1 MGVRMA
7 ASLAQCPADVL
18 EVVLAKR
25 CNIGIF
31 AHIDAGKTTVT
42 ENLLYLGGLVRRP
55 GSVDAGTTV
64 TDWMVE
70 EQERGITIASAASTF
85 PWRDAEITVVDTPGH
100 VDFTVEVER
109 ALRVIDGVV
118 LVLSAPDGV
127 QAQTE
132 TVWAQRARAQIPAVG
147 LINKLD
153 AEGASIEAVL
163 EQVQTRL
170 EVTPVPLQVARKVD
184 GAWRIIE
191 VLGQSDRAEVWRFEA
206 EGVRDIEVSED
217 DLDELDQVVRLEA
230 LERLIDAVASHDDA
244 YAEAVLMGQ
253 VPTDADHLRALRHA
267 VRSRRVLP
275 IVFGAARF
283 GLGIARLAD
292 TIVDL
297 LPSSTKKTLELFP
310 VASPQTHG
318 VVTMGGQL
326 DGSCVYV
333 FKTEPRQNGLRLA
346 FIRVFAGRIER
357 GDSLVR
363 TPDGVEFGQ
372 IRPGR
377 VMGRDVEPVETFEEG
392 QIGVLL
398 FDTDELM
405 PRTGDT
411 LALSLLDHTLERVS
425 TPTPVLEVSIE
436 AADVDAH
443 QRVVQALQRI
453 CTDDPSLRLG
463 TERETG
469 RLLLAGMGELHLEVT
484 LDRVRREVGSGV
496 RAGRPQIRRRYVI
509 RSSGSG
515 EASVQHPAGRARVV
529 LSVEVTPHA
538 NLELLAPDLERT
550 DWRGAIMSGLESAAG
565 LDGTGQRP
573 LLGGLIRVVGIDTSG
588 SDIVPVMLRDAA
600 EWAALRALEDAGL
613 VAAEPWA
620 RLVVVAPDA
629 AIGRLVGELARR
641 RARLKGSES
650 RGSIQMVTAEAPL
663 ADLIGFATDLRSMT
677 AGRGQFSMTPLGYR
691 PDEPDSAHDASTIR
705 L

>member
-1 MGVRMA
+1 M
-7 ASLAQCPADVL
+7 
-18 EVVLAKR
+18 AKR

-42 ENLLYLGGLVRRP
+42 ENLLHHGGIVRRP

-85 PWRDAEITVVDTPGH
+85 SWRDAEITVVDTPGH

-147 LINKLD
+147 FINKLD
-153 AEGASIEAVL
+153 AQGIAIDALL
-163 EQVQTRL
+163 EQIQSRL
-170 EVTPVPLQVARKVD
+170 EVTPVPLQVAREVD

-191 VLGQSDRAEVWRFEA
+191 VLHPSGPVELWRFET
-206 EGVRDIEVSED
+206 EGARDVEVSEED
-217 DLDELDQVVRLEA
+217 PDELDEVLRLEA

-244 YAEAVLMGQ
+244 YAEAVLAGH
-253 VPTDADHLRALRHA
+253 VPALEDHLRALRHA

-275 IVFGAARF
+275 IIFGAARF

-292 TIVDL
+292 TIIEL
-297 LPSSTKKTLELFP
+297 IPSSAERALELFP
-310 VASPQTHG
+310 VAGPQNHG
-318 VVTMGGQL
+318 LVTTGAQL
-326 DGSCVYV
+326 EATCVYV
-333 FKTEPRQNGLRLA
+333 FKTEPRHNGLRLA
-346 FIRVFAGRIER
+346 FVRVFAGRVER
-357 GDSLVR
+357 GSSLLR
-363 TPDGVEFGQ
+363 APDGFVFDQ
-372 IRPGR
+372 VRLGR
-377 VMGRDVEPVETFEEG
+377 VTGRDVEPVEAFDEG

-398 FDTDELM
+398 FGPEEPM

-411 LALSLLDHTLERVS
+411 LGVALLTHTLERVT

-436 AADVDAH
+436 AADADAH
-443 QRVVQALQRI
+443 QRVILALQRI
-453 CTDDPSLRLG
+453 CVDDPSLRLG

-484 LDRVRREVGSGV
+484 LDRIRRETGAEV
-496 RAGRPQIRRRYVI
+496 RAGRPQIRRRFVL
-509 RSSGSG
+509 RGSGSG

-529 LSVEVTPHA
+529 LTVEVAPHDT
-538 NLELLAPDLERT
+538 LDLQVPDLDRP
-550 DWRGAIMSGLESAAG
+550 DWRGAIVSGLESAAG
-565 LDGTGQRP
+565 LDGTGHRP
-573 LLGGLIRVVGIDTSG
+573 LLGGAIRVVQIETNGP
-588 SDIVPVMLRDAA
+588 DIVPVMLRDAA
-600 EWAALRALEDAGL
+600 EWAAQRAFESAGL
-613 VAAEPWA
+613 IGAEPWA

-650 RGSIQMVTAEAPL
+650 RGTIQVVTAEAPL

-691 PDEPDSAHDASTIR
+691 PDEPTALSDDATP
-705 L
+705 

>member
-1 MGVRMA
+1 MRARSGTP
-7 ASLAQCPADVL
+7 LAKWPADEL

-31 AHIDAGKTTVT
+31 AHVDAGKTTVT
-42 ENLLYLGGLVRRP
+42 ENLLYLGGLIRRP

-85 PWRDAEITVVDTPGH
+85 PWSEAEITVVDTPGH

-132 TVWAQRARAQIPAVG
+132 TVWAQRARAQLPAVA

-153 AEGASIEAVL
+153 AEGISIDGLL
-163 EQVQTRL
+163 EQIQARL
-170 EVTPVPLQVARKVD
+170 EVTPVLLQVAREVD
-184 GAWRIIE
+184 GAWRIVE
-191 VLGQSDRAEVWRFEA
+191 VLEPNASVEIWRFGSDGA
-206 EGVRDIEVSED
+206 RDVEVTEED
-217 DLDELDQVVRLEA
+217 PDELDEVMRLEA
-230 LERLIDAVASHDDA
+230 LERLVDAVASHDDA
-244 YAEAVLMGQ
+244 YAEAVLAGES
-253 VPTDADHLRALRHA
+253 PTQDDHLRALRHA

-275 IVFGAARF
+275 LVFGAARY
-283 GLGIARLAD
+283 GLGISRLAD
-292 TIVDL
+292 TIVEL
-297 LPSSTKKTLELFP
+297 LPSSIERTLELFS
-310 VASPQTHG
+310 VETPQTHG
-318 VVTMGGQL
+318 VVTTSGLIGET
-326 DGSCVYV
+326 CVYV
-333 FKTEPRQNGLRLA
+333 FKTEPRPNGLRLA
-346 FIRVFAGRIER
+346 FVRVFAGRIER
-357 GDSLVR
+357 GATLLR
-363 TPDGVEFGQ
+363 APDGAAYQQ
-372 IRPGR
+372 IRLGR
-377 VMGRDVEPVETFEEG
+377 VMGRDVDLIEALEEG
-392 QIGVLL
+392 QIGVIV
-398 FDTDELM
+398 FDAEAPM

-411 LALSLLDHTLERVS
+411 LGLVRLVHTLERVS

-436 AADVDAH
+436 APDADAH
-443 QRVVQALQRI
+443 HRVIQALQRV
-453 CTDDPSLRLG
+453 CMDDPSLRLG

-484 LDRVRREVGSGV
+484 LDRIRREVGAEV
-496 RAGRPQIRRRYVI
+496 RAGRPQIRRRFI
-509 RSSGSG
+509 LRRAGAG
-515 EASVQHPAGRARVV
+515 EASVQHPAGRARVA
-529 LSVEVTPHA
+529 LKVEVAPHA
-538 NLELLAPDLERT
+538 TLELHVPELERP

-565 LDGTGQRP
+565 LDGTGNRP
-573 LLGGLIRVVGIDTSG
+573 LLGGAIRVAQIDTSG

-600 EWAALRALEDAGL
+600 EWAALRAFEDAGL
-613 VAAEPWA
+613 LAAEPWA

-650 RGSIQMVTAEAPL
+650 RGTIQVVTAEVPL
-663 ADLIGFATDLRSMT
+663 MDLIGFATDLRSMT

-691 PDEPDSAHDASTIR
+691 ADEPSPAEEGPTT
-705 L
+705 